1 MKRTSVLLTALVLLA
16 LFLSGCS
23 PHGTGGTKDA
33 RLITK
38 PDVKVDLS
46 AAKNPVTPPDIQE
59 LRWDFFNEKDKA
71 EVTCR
76 YRLKVVF
83 KEEGQF
89 NARLNF
95 MDLNKFTVTSETIK
109 LIGRKGE
116 ETTYENKLY
125 IDPRISNRITK
136 AEIMLTPIH

>member
-1 MKRTSVLLTALVLLA
+1 MKRNLRLLVL
-16 LFLSGCS
+16 FLLCTIVVYGCTNQ
-23 PHGTGGTKDA
+23 GTGGTRDA

-38 PDVKVDLS
+38 PEVKVDLS
-46 AAKNPVTPPDIQE
+46 SSTAPQVPPDIPE
-59 LRWDFFNEKDKA
+59 LRWDFFNEKDKP
-71 EVTCR
+71 EIVCR
-76 YRLKVVF
+76 YRLKVIF
-83 KEEGQF
+83 KDEGKF

-136 AEIMLTPIH
+136 AEILLTPLH